1 MNTER
6 LSYQGRRAE
15 LKQQEKALRLKID
28 DLRKSI
34 RLTLSPIQE
43 EHLLDAERVAV
54 LGVELGVQHGL
65 LVANLAEQAKIDELL
80 GS

>member
-34 RLTLSPIQE
+34 RLALSPIQE

-80 GS
+80 GP